1 MQHQNDFSA
10 RASLL
15 SVLGAIA
22 EHLAGNRSVAHLVRR
37 SLDSLDDEEQDAAI
51 WASEQ
56 LIVIDG
62 EFARATI
69 GHVVQMLADQS
80 IPLSLHARLIK
91 ILGSSHSSAA
101 DEAFHSLNHH
111 LRGLNTN
118 SPIAGTNS
126 RIASKCASEL
136 LHLAIRIPQLSKPI
150 AEALIQCAV
159 QDARLEW
166 QMLNMSNIIK
176 HFHIAKSKIF

>member
-1 MQHQNDFSA
+1 MQVQHQNDFTA

-22 EHLAGNRSVAHLVRR
+22 EHVAGNRSVSHLVRR

-56 LIVIDG
+56 LIKVDG

-69 GHVVQMLADQS
+69 GHVVKMLTDPS
-80 IPLSLHARLIK
+80 IPLNLHGRLIN

-101 DEAFHSLNHH
+101 DDSFQSLSLH
-111 LRGLNTN
+111 LKGLNT
-118 SPIAGTNS
+118 SCPMAGTNM
-126 RIASKCASEL
+126 RIASRCANQL
-136 LHLAIRIPQLSKPI
+136 LNLAIRIPQLSQPI
-150 AEALIQCAV
+150 AENLIDCAIKDRRNDNV
-159 QDARLEW
+159 TKTKF
-166 QMLNMSNIIK
+166 NIL
-176 HFHIAKSKIF
+176 